1 MKAIRC
7 KSSSQVSSQVMIRL
21 GLLIMYLVVTAAQQK
36 KSDIVYQIFRGDIE
50 KYELCIKLLR
60 VCRNVWDIAPD
71 YPDADEATPDVKQVN
86 DEEKADYRKGNCVPT
101 GLSGYGEKLFWEM
114 AAKWQKYIDN
124 RFLIQ
129 NLFMVIKTT
138 ENGRNTKVAFGKW
151 QGWCNRTDIS
161 DETTEPSDEDG
172 SNISGLNEREYS
184 GKNCDEKSPFGAWV
198 FSEINAT
205 LRLGQNMK
213 RFSEVL
219 AQLEKDARKKC
230 CPYDSVRDRLEIIND
245 GLDFLRELQG
255 IEPSAKPEY
264 TDISSDLSRLKN
276 RFEHFNRVMYKRTGA
291 NYSTGKCCPNILNE
305 LNDVKNNFEGNIKDL
320 DSQEPSFDYQPL
332 LDTEKNLEEILLSQ
346 LKAIR
351 QLESSIG
358 NQNNK
363 DTCCNDEKEQINNI
377 ETILRDLNLKNALE
391 DLSKLLDPLKESLA
405 NTNKTL
411 SATEKQLILKNENL
425 QKLSSLYDRECLQ
438 KGTFIKNLHSKVDN
452 LEYTINNMSS
462 IKSVNWPELKKS
474 VEAVNEMVQ
483 KNPSGI
489 TNITIVK
496 TTIKE
501 TRFEGKADFVLEPKN
516 SSSVRFCSNDSDK
529 IKERLEKIS
538 KGKSDTIA
546 YYEEQENMANKR
558 FKEMLDQQKDLEP
571 YHPKQNKGR
580 SQPNA
585 LQLEINELERDID
598 NLTENGINKLDRQLQ
613 YTYLKFEIEKEQF
626 DKKVE
631 EQLKSINQFRE
642 EMKKEQDRIDGRL
655 AELAAGI
662 ETPEEYDEKLS
673 KLEASALEFP
683 KQILSYE
690 KELLDRIDAME
701 QQLKDLDNEMENTE
715 HRADI
720 CDAECDFGALD
731 SVDKL
736 IGRVQTVRDK
746 LSARSTYKRTPKG
759 KVVYR
764 PKTKKTG

>member
-7 KSSSQVSSQVMIRL
+7 KSSSQVSRLVMVRL
-21 GLLIMYLVVTAAQQK
+21 GLLIIYLVVVAAQK
-36 KSDIVYQIFRGDIE
+36 KSDIAYQIFRGDIE
-50 KYELCIKLLR
+50 KYELCVKLIR

-71 YPDADEATPDVKQVN
+71 YADVDEATPEEKQVK
-86 DEEKADYRKGNCVPT
+86 DDEKADYRKGNCVPT
-101 GLSGYGEKLFWEM
+101 GLSTYGEKLFWEM
-114 AAKWQKYIDN
+114 AAKWQKYIDD

-129 NLFMVIKTT
+129 NLFLVIKTT
-138 ENGRNTKVAFGKW
+138 EKGRNTKVAFGKW

-161 DETTEPSDEDG
+161 DETTETPDEDG
-172 SNISGLNEREYS
+172 SNVSEFNEREHS
-184 GKNCDEKSPFGAWV
+184 GKHCDEKSPFGEWI
-198 FSEINAT
+198 FSEIKAS

-219 AQLEKDARKKC
+219 AGLGKDAKNKC
-230 CPYDSVRDRLEIIND
+230 CPYDSVRDRLEIIHD

-255 IEPSAKPEY
+255 IEPTAKPEY

-276 RFEHFNRVMYKRTGA
+276 RFANLNRVMYLRTGA
-291 NYSTGKCCPNILNE
+291 NYSTGKCCPNILNK
-305 LNDVKNNFEGNIKDL
+305 LNDLKNNFEGNIKDL
-320 DSQEPSFDYQPL
+320 DSQKPSFDYQPL
-332 LDTEKNLEEILLSQ
+332 LDTEKSLEEIIFSQ

-351 QLESSIG
+351 QLESSLG
-358 NQNNK
+358 NQQNK
-363 DTCCNDEKEQINNI
+363 DNCCNHEKEQIDNI
-377 ETILRDLNLKNALE
+377 EKILRELNLENTLK
-391 DLSKLLDPLKESLA
+391 DLSKLIDPLKERLA
-405 NTNKTL
+405 STNKTL
-411 SATEKQLILKNENL
+411 SVTENQLTLKNENL
-425 QKLSSLYDRECLQ
+425 QKLSSLYEKGCLQ
-438 KGTFIKNLHSKVDN
+438 KGVFIKNLHSKVDN

-462 IKSVNWPELKKS
+462 IKSVNWPKLKKS
-474 VEAVNEMVQ
+474 LDAINEMVKQ
-483 KNPSGI
+483 NSSVL

-501 TRFEGKADFVLEPKN
+501 TIKREGKADFDLELKN
-516 SSSVRFCSNDSDK
+516 LSSVRFCSNDS
-529 IKERLEKIS
+529 IKLKARLEKIN

-546 YYEEQENMANKR
+546 YYEKQENMVKKR
-558 FKEMLDQQKDLEP
+558 FKEMQNHQKDLEP
-571 YHPKQNKGR
+571 YDPKQNKGI

-585 LQLEINELERDID
+585 LQLEINQLERDID

-613 YTYLKFEIEKEQF
+613 YTHLKFEIEKEQF
-626 DKKVE
+626 DKKVQ
-631 EQLKSINQFRE
+631 EQLKNINLFRE
-642 EMKKEQDRIDGRL
+642 EMKREQDRIDDRL
-655 AELAAGI
+655 AKLAAGI

-690 KELLDRIDAME
+690 RELLERIDAMD

-736 IGRVQTVRDK
+736 IGRVQTVREK
-746 LSARSTYKRTPKG
+746 LSARSTFKRTAKG

-764 PKTKKTG
+764 PKVKKTG